1 MTRKDLEEKGLN
13 EEQISFI
20 MAENGKDIEKVKAK
34 FSDYEELKQ
43 SLEKANQ
50 TLESVKD
57 YDDVKKEVEKYKADI
72 LKIQED
78 SKAQIEK
85 MTTENRIKDFTSS
98 KKFVN
103 DYTRDSINS
112 AIYTELMKAES
123 KGKSIED
130 IFGDITKDK
139 ENIFVEEKKPTP
151 PNVTSMNNQ
160 PSNEPDDSK
169 IRAIMGL
176 GEKK

>member
-98 KKFVN
+98 FLA
-103 DYTRDSINS
+103 D
-112 AIYTELMKAES
+112 AI
-123 KGKSIED
+123 
-130 IFGDITKDK
+130 
-139 ENIFVEEKKPTP
+139 
-151 PNVTSMNNQ
+151 
-160 PSNEPDDSK
+160 
-169 IRAIMGL
+169 
-176 GEKK
+176 